1 MKKKERTTAESKSNY
16 LKRDFYSS
24 LPYKKKK
31 TIWGIIFLLPWA
43 IGVLFFFLGPLV
55 KTFYYSF
62 FNMTLGNDGFS
73 YQFAGLNN
81 FKYIFTVDPNYNKML
96 IEALA
101 TVVKNVP
108 FQIFVSLFVAILLNG
123 KYKGRG
129 FFRVVFFVPIIL
141 ATGITD
147 IELTDINV
155 MMDKSQSFV
164 SADFIIKIITNSGFP
179 AYMVNMIL
187 EFVNSIFEVI
197 TKAGVQMLIFL
208 AGLQGISPSLYE
220 VAQIEGCTKFES
232 FCKITLPMIS
242 PMIMVCMIYS
252 LADTFAAADISEII
266 NTTTFTNAKY
276 GLGASMSAAYFLV
289 SVTVVL
295 LLSYLV
301 SKVVFYYDN

>member
-1 MKKKERTTAESKSNY
+1 MNTTTKKKRG
-16 LKRDFYSS
+16 FYSN

-31 TIWGIIFLLPWA
+31 TLWGIIFLLPWA

-62 FNMTLGNDGFS
+62 FDMTLGNDGFT
-73 YQFAGLNN
+73 YEFAKLNN
-81 FKYIFTVDPNYNKML
+81 FKYIFTVDPNFNKKL

-101 TVVKNVP
+101 EVAKNVP
-108 FQIFVSLFVAILLNG
+108 FQIFVSLFVAMLLNG

-129 FFRVVFFVPIIL
+129 LFRVIFFVPIIL

-147 IELTDINV
+147 IELADIDIE
-155 MMDKSQSFV
+155 MEKSQVFV
-164 SADFIIKIITNSGFP
+164 NADFIFQIIRSSGIP
-179 AYMVNMIL
+179 VYIIEMIMV
-187 EFVNSIFEVI
+187 FVNSIFGVI

-220 VAQIEGCTKFES
+220 VAQIEGCSKFES

-252 LADTFAAADISEII
+252 LADTFAAAEISEII

-295 LLSYLV
+295 LLSFFV